1 VRGAGDPRAE
11 FCELEYGRL
20 VGMLTLYTS
29 DRDLAA
35 ELAQE
40 ALARACRHWR
50 RVRNMDAPTAWL
62 YRVALNLANSIFAR
76 RRAERRAYAQAAVL
90 DAPVPEHP
98 GWDEVV
104 ALRQALGVLAPRQ
117 RAAVVLRYYAD
128 LPVAEVASLMRC
140 RPGTVRALTHQGLQR
155 LRIELAP
162 LEVKENCDAG

>member
-1 VRGAGDPRAE
+1 M
-11 FCELEYGRL
+11 EYGRL

-50 RVRNMDAPTAWL
+50 RVQHMDAPGAWL
-62 YRVALNLANSIFAR
+62 YRVALNLANSAFTR
-76 RRAERRAYAQAAVL
+76 QRAERRAHAEAVAL
-90 DAPVPEHP
+90 NAPVAEGP
-98 GWDEVV
+98 GWDEVI

-117 RAAVVLRYYAD
+117 RAALVLRYYAD

-140 RPGTVRALTHQGLQR
+140 RPGTVRALTHQALER
-155 LRIELAP
+155 LRVELAP
-162 LEVKENCDAG
+162 LDLEEARDAR

>member
-1 VRGAGDPRAE
+1 ME
-11 FCELEYGRL
+11 FGRL

-50 RVRNMDAPTAWL
+50 RVRHMDAPAAWL
-62 YRVALNLANSIFAR
+62 YRVALNLANSAFAR
-76 RRAERRAYAQAAVL
+76 RRAERRAHAQAAIL
-90 DAPVPEHP
+90 DAPVAKHP
-98 GWDEVV
+98 RWDEVV

-128 LPVAEVASLMRC
+128 LPAAEVASLMRC

-162 LEVKENCDAG
+162 LDLEEARDAR